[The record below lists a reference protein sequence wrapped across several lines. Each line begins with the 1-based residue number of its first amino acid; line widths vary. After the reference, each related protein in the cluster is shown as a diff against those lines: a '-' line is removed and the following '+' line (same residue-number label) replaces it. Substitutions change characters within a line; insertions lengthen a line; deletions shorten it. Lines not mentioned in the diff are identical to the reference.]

1 MCATTADNSRMA
13 LGPAL
18 VIGGCGFVGFHIVNA
33 MLKDSTWGPVSVIN
47 RNPEVNRCE
56 GASYYTGDICN
67 FSKVQ
72 ELLEII
78 RPRIIFH
85 TAAPR
90 ANDPAVTPSEHQK
103 INVEGTK
110 IILSCAKNCPTVNA
124 LVYTSTSI
132 VLKDRQHFNLDENAP
147 LWEQTSNALPYF
159 KSKALADTLV
169 REANSSIDQQG
180 KGLLTAALRLSFV
193 YGERDSQFIP
203 SMLKLAQSGRT
214 KIQLGNNKNLVDP
227 VYVGN
232 AATAHLLLGENLLN
246 SASGSL
252 DPIVDGEAF
261 NITDGDPLPFWTFSR
276 MIWRTAGDKTT
287 SDQIRI
293 IPGWLAQSVAQGI
306 DWAFY
311 LCTLG
316 RLRPPLSISPLY
328 IQYTIDNSIYDISKA
343 RERLGYAPI
352 TDREGYIRSS
362 ISWELENYPEK
373 YKMLLMSRR
382 ADSDRRSMAM
392 AQT

>member
-1 MCATTADNSRMA
+1 MCPTTAEDSRMV

-33 MLKDSTWGPVSVIN
+33 MLKDSTWGPVSVIS

-67 FSKVQ
+67 LSKVQ

-90 ANDPAVTPSEHQK
+90 ANDPAVIPSEHHR

-110 IILSCAKNCPTVNA
+110 TVLHCAKKCPTVNA
-124 LVYTSTSI
+124 LVYTSSSI
-132 VLKDRQHFNLDENAP
+132 ILKDRQHFSSDENAP
-147 LWEQTSNALPYF
+147 LWEQTSNALPYI
-159 KSKALADTLV
+159 KSKALTDTLV

-180 KGLLTAALRLSFV
+180 KGLLTATLRLSFV
-193 YGERDSQFIP
+193 YGERDSQLIP
-203 SMLKLAQSGRT
+203 SMLNTAQSGRT

-232 AATAHLLLGENLLN
+232 AATAHLLLGEKLLN
-246 SASGSL
+246 SENGSL

-276 MIWRTAGDKTT
+276 MIWRTAGDKTR
-287 SDQIRI
+287 SDQIRA
-293 IPGWLAQSVAQGI
+293 IPGWLAQFVAQGI
-306 DWAFY
+306 DWAYY

-316 RLRPPLSISPLY
+316 RLRPPLNISPLY
-328 IQYTIDNSIYDISKA
+328 IQYTIDNNTYDISKA
-343 RERLGYAPI
+343 RERLGYIPI
-352 TDREGYIRSS
+352 ADREEYIRSS
-362 ISWELENYPEK
+362 VAWELEHYPEK
-373 YKMLLMSRR
+373 YKTLLTSRS
-382 ADSDRRSMAM
+382 ADSSRE
-392 AQT
+392 